1 LPKISPDICQCL
13 HNHLRKIMD
22 RRTFLSWV
30 SLGALASSLPV
41 AIAACTPEKTATS
54 SASPSTEAAAARPD
68 GFAAVGSLKDLEK
81 AGFIQ
86 NKTFAAGPLLIVRD
100 PADAAKL
107 IAVNSTCTH
116 KGCAVDWSSASKEFT
131 CACHGSKFK
140 LDGSVV
146 TGPADK
152 PLAKFTVK
160 AEGDSV
166 LVKAA

>member
-1 LPKISPDICQCL
+1 
-13 HNHLRKIMD
+13 MD

-41 AIAACTPEKTATS
+41 AIAACTPEKTAPS
-54 SASPSTEAAAARPD
+54 SASPSTEAAARPD
-68 GFAAVGSLKDLEK
+68 GFTAVGSLKDLET

-86 NKTFAAGPLLIVRD
+86 DKAFAAGPLLIVRD

-116 KGCAVDWSSASKEFT
+116 KGCAVDWSSASKEFA
-131 CACHGSKFK
+131 CPCHGSKFK
-140 LDGSVV
+140 LDGSVA

>member
-1 LPKISPDICQCL
+1 
-13 HNHLRKIMD
+13 MD

-41 AIAACTPEKTATS
+41 AIAACSSEKTDTTGTASTG
-54 SASPSTEAAAARPD
+54 ASPSPEAASRPD
-68 GFAAVGSLKDLEK
+68 GFTSIGSLKALEQ

-86 NKTFAAGPLLIVRD
+86 DKTFAAGPLLVVQD
-100 PADAAKL
+100 PGDKAKL

-116 KGCAVDWSSASKEFT
+116 KGCAVAWNSASKEFA
-131 CACHGSKFK
+131 CPCHGSKFEP
-140 LDGSVV
+140 DGSVAN
-146 TGPADK
+146 GPADK
-152 PLAKFTVK
+152 PLTKFTVK

>member
-1 LPKISPDICQCL
+1 
-13 HNHLRKIMD
+13 MD

-41 AIAACTPEKTATS
+41 AIAACSSEKADTGT
-54 SASPSTEAAAARPD
+54 SPSPEAASRPD
-68 GFAAVGSLKDLEK
+68 GFTSVGSLKDLEQ

-86 NKTFAAGPLLIVRD
+86 DKTFAAGPLLVVQD
-100 PADAAKL
+100 PGDKAKL

-116 KGCAVDWSSASKEFT
+116 KGCTVDWNSASKEFA
-131 CACHGSKFK
+131 CPCHGSKFK
-140 LDGSVV
+140 PDGSVAN
-146 TGPADK
+146 GPADK

>member
-1 LPKISPDICQCL
+1 
-13 HNHLRKIMD
+13 MD

-41 AIAACTPEKTATS
+41 AIAACTPEKTVT
-54 SASPSTEAAAARPD
+54 SASSSPVPEAASRPD

-81 AGFIQ
+81 TGFIQ
-86 NKTFAAGPLLIVRD
+86 DKTFAAGPLLVVRD
-100 PADAAKL
+100 PVDKAKL

-116 KGCAVDWSSASKEFT
+116 KGCAVDWSSASKEFA
-131 CACHGSKFK
+131 CPCHGSKFK
-140 LDGSVV
+140 PDGSVAN
-146 TGPADK
+146 GPADK
-152 PLAKFTVK
+152 PLAKFTAK